1 MIARVPVSDDLRA
14 VRLFEGLSQR
24 HLRQLAKLVK
34 EREFGPGVA
43 VVEEGTM
50 SGVCF
55 FIVSEGE
62 ASVSVDGVE
71 VGRIGPGDYFGE
83 LALITEDARSATVTA
98 VTPLRCLAIAFWDFR
113 KFAKDNPDV
122 TWKLLQHVAGLLV
135 GERHRRARASLS
147 LVAVA

>member
-1 MIARVPVSDDLRA
+1 MSALTDELQRVA
-14 VRLFEGLSQR
+14 LFEGLSQR

-34 EREFGPGVA
+34 EREFGPGVV

-55 FIVSEGE
+55 FIVSEGA

-71 VGRIGPGDYFGE
+71 VAQIGPGGYFGE

-98 VTPLRCLAIAFWDFR
+98 ATPLRCLAIAFWDFR
-113 KFAKDNPDV
+113 KFAKENPDV

-135 GERHRRARASLS
+135 ADRNRRARASLS

>member
-1 MIARVPVSDDLRA
+1 MSALTDELRR

-24 HLRQLAKLVK
+24 QLRHLARLVK

-55 FIVSEGE
+55 FIVAEGE
-62 ASVSVDGVE
+62 ASVSVEGAE
-71 VGRIGPGDYFGE
+71 VARIFPGDYFGE

-113 KFAKDNPDV
+113 KFARDNPDV
-122 TWKLLQHVAGLLV
+122 TWKLLQHVSALLV
-135 GERHRRARASLS
+135 AERQRRARASLS
-147 LVAVA
+147 LALA